1 MTIRNF
7 FTSVLTA
14 LSILFGSSH
23 AAFAWFGSLAVN
35 GDVDISD
42 AGGTRLCQISFLA
55 TGFVASGKVIDSN
68 TLATTT
74 IGGIASGNAGGGL
87 QPSVTVADIKTCGFT
102 NVTNLT
108 QTHDGVG
115 PNYFYD
121 DVTNIE
127 LTFQAVHPLN
137 ATIVPKAASLPSFTS
152 DGSSIYAYVF
162 KLSGLAGAAPTLTIT
177 RTLISSSGS
186 SSSQLIA
193 DFLLA
198 RGNHIINNQP
208 SVIEFVDGTR
218 ESADFSNFQIGVTGY
233 QQAARFSVSRR
244 ELENKETVSAS
255 APSGQAYQSSNNG
268 KTDRTGK
275 WDFWTELKAART
287 DQGTSDT
294 NTALGFAGGHYFVS
308 DQFLV
313 GVLAQF
319 DWAKQTNSSV
329 NSTVKG
335 TGWMVGPYA
344 AGKVTDQNLFY
355 EARAAWGQSD
365 NKISP
370 SGTTEDAFNTTRWL
384 ISGKLSGD
392 IKRGEYTI
400 KPTLFVSYFEEEQ
413 AAYTDSAATAIAAQ
427 TVSLGEIKFGPNVT
441 HKFTTED
448 DTVIQTKI
456 GFSGIYNFGVNGNS
470 SNSTLS
476 NGGLR
481 ARLDGAVTASFKS
494 GKSLSL
500 NGYYDGVGASNF
512 ETYGG
517 GIKISIPFQ

>member
-1 MTIRNF
+1 M
-7 FTSVLTA
+7 
-14 LSILFGSSH
+14 
-23 AAFAWFGSLAVN
+23 
-35 GDVDISD
+35 
-42 AGGTRLCQISFLA
+42 
-55 TGFVASGKVIDSN
+55 
-68 TLATTT
+68 
-74 IGGIASGNAGGGL
+74 
-87 QPSVTVADIKTCGFT
+87 
-102 NVTNLT
+102 
-108 QTHDGVG
+108 
-115 PNYFYD
+115 
-121 DVTNIE
+121 
-127 LTFQAVHPLN
+127 
-137 ATIVPKAASLPSFTS
+137 PSFTG
-152 DGSSIYAYVF
+152 DGTSIHAYVF
-162 KLSGLAGAAPTLTIT
+162 KLEGLSTNAPTLTIT
-177 RTLISSSGS
+177 RTLISSGAGGTST
-186 SSSQLIA
+186 SQLIA

-218 ESADFSNFQIGVTGY
+218 ESADFNNFQIGVTGY

-244 ELENKETVSAS
+244 ELDNKETISAS

-294 NTALGFAGGHYFVS
+294 NSALGFAGGHYFIS
-308 DQFLV
+308 DQFIV
-313 GVLAQF
+313 GVLAQV

-344 AGKVTDQNLFY
+344 AGKVTDQNLYY

-370 SGTTEDAFNTTRWL
+370 SGATEEAFNTTRWL

-400 KPTLFVSYFEEEQ
+400 KPTLFVSYFQERQ
-413 AAYTDSAATAIAAQ
+413 AAYTDSAATAVAAQ

-441 HKFTTED
+441 RKFITED
-448 DTVIQTKI
+448 DTVIQAKI

-470 SNSTLS
+470 SNTTFS
-476 NGGLR
+476 NGKLR
-481 ARLDGAVTASFKS
+481 ARLDGAVTASLES

-500 NGYYDGVGASNF
+500 NGYYDGVGAGNF
-512 ETYGG
+512 QSYGG
-517 GIKISIPFQ
+517 GIKLSIPFQ